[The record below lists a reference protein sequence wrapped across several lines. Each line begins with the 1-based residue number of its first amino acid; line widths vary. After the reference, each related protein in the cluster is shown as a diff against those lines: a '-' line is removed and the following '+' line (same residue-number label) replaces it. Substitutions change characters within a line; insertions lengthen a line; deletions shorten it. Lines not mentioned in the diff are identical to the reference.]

1 MIPFVSS
8 SVLIVDDHA
17 GFRTAARAMLDQMG
31 LRVLGEAES
40 GEGAIE
46 SVLELRPDIVLLDI
60 QLPGIDGIEV
70 ARRLQAVVPPPVI
83 VLTSTRDAVDYGSRL
98 VTVPAAI
105 FVAKSDLTR
114 ESLDEA
120 IQGTG

>member
-1 MIPFVSS
+1 MSA

-17 GFRTAARAMLDQMG
+17 GFRVAARAMLNQMG
-31 LRVLGEAES
+31 LKVIGEAES
-40 GEGAIE
+40 GESAIE

-70 ARRLQAVVPPPVI
+70 ARRLQDVVPTPVI

-98 VTVPAAI
+98 ASAPAAI
-105 FVAKSDLTR
+105 FVAKSDLNR
-114 ESLDEA
+114 HALDCA
-120 IQGTG
+120 IRGVG